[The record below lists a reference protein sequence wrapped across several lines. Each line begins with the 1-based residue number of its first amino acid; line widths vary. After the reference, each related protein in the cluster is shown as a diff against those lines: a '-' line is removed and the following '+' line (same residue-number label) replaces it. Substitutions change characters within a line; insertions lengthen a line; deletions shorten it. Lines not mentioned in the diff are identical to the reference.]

1 MPLDAWFRGGLRDFA
16 RDLLQ
21 APSSWTATHL
31 DAPTVAA
38 LFASHDSGRRDESV
52 RIFTLASL
60 EVWYA
65 QVRSAAA
72 DTSYAGTA
80 AVS

>member
-16 RDLLQ
+16 RDLVQ
-21 APSSWTATHL
+21 SPTSWTATHL
-31 DAPTVAA
+31 DGPTVSG
-38 LFASHDSGRRDESV
+38 LFAAHDSGRRDESV

-65 QVRSAAA
+65 QVRSATTGAP
-72 DTSYAGTA
+72 YVC
-80 AVS
+80 AVPAS